1 MANQILNLTK
11 NSYSILP
18 LQSWRNNWF

>member
-11 NSYSILP
+11 KSYSILP